1 MVDALE
7 EIHRVLA
14 PRGILV
20 DARPD
25 SRVPTLAELRNKRS
39 FQRFGLIGTHK
50 LELSMDRSS
59 DLAIAAVVRNG
70 LFRRRRAGRF
80 FYRVPF
86 ETLTD
91 LREYLWEHGR
101 FMRRV
106 KWIVDAKT
114 RRLHAN
120 QPFVMR
126 RGVRF
131 DILERVNRD
140 RR

>member
-14 PRGILV
+14 PRGILI

-25 SRVPTLAELRNKRS
+25 SRVPTLAELRKQRS
-39 FQRFGLIGTHK
+39 FQRFGLIRTHK
-50 LELSMDRSS
+50 LEVTMARSADLS
-59 DLAIAAVVRNG
+59 IAADGRTV

-86 ETLTD
+86 ETLAG

-101 FMRRV
+101 FM
-106 KWIVDAKT
+106 
-114 RRLHAN
+114 
-120 QPFVMR
+120 
-126 RGVRF
+126 
-131 DILERVNRD
+131 
-140 RR
+140 